1 MALISK
7 MNRCAVSGS
16 SEVVYNEAAGLYH
29 CPVCGKDS
37 AEPMPQADL
46 TAVNRI
52 AVLGD
57 ANGFFSILRFSSKKI
72 PSNCPGSFLCK
83 SIAENGNVPFSHPPS
98 GHSKIL

>member
-7 MNRCAVSGS
+7 MNRCAVCGS

-57 ANGFFSILRFSSKKI
+57 ANGEMDELRRRYPRLDLATWSEEDRVQ
-72 PSNCPGSFLCK
+72 L
-83 SIAENGNVPFSHPPS
+83 
-98 GHSKIL
+98 